1 MIIIFYLGVGVMTV
15 VMIYCLSTPLHEA
28 SLSHGSA
35 LALQCSVGQP
45 GDGGSTVSSKMLHLT
60 RGHSDTQYT
69 VNVVHAG
76 LYLYLDQVFL
86 EHLVTSPGLLV

>member
-1 MIIIFYLGVGVMTV
+1 MITIFYLGVGVMTV

-45 GDGGSTVSSKMLHLT
+45 GDGGSTVSSKMLQD
-60 RGHSDTQYT
+60 GHSDTQYT